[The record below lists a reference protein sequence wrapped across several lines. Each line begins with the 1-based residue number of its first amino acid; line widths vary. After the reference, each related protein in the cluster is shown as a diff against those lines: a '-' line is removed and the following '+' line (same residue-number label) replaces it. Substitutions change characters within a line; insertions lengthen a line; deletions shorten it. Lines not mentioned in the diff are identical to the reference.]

1 MPKSLSL
8 YLSYDSP
15 RNPYKEP
22 WRVVEEVKLGILNPQ
37 GEMLTDNMCEKF
49 YGKDK
54 LKKEMKNNDSLKIVN
69 VGRKCYELID
79 LQTGL
84 TRPAHHL
91 IELCKKTSFYL

>member
-37 GEMLTDNMCEKF
+37 GEMLTDKRNLLCNNFEKF
-49 YGKDK
+49 R
-54 LKKEMKNNDSLKIVN
+54 ESEII
-69 VGRKCYELID
+69 GRIRMPILSQLENQNIW
-79 LQTGL
+79 
-84 TRPAHHL
+84 
-91 IELCKKTSFYL
+91 ESE

>member
-37 GEMLTDNMCEKF
+37 GEMLTD
-49 YGKDK
+49 
-54 LKKEMKNNDSLKIVN
+54 KEIYCVTILRNLESL
-69 VGRKCYELID
+69 RL
-79 LQTGL
+79 
-84 TRPAHHL
+84 
-91 IELCKKTSFYL
+91 

>member
-37 GEMLTDNMCEKF
+37 GEMLTDNVTILRNLE
-49 YGKDK
+49 
-54 LKKEMKNNDSLKIVN
+54 SL
-69 VGRKCYELID
+69 RL
-79 LQTGL
+79 
-84 TRPAHHL
+84 
-91 IELCKKTSFYL
+91 

>member
-49 YGKDK
+49 MEKT
-54 LKKEMKNNDSLKIVN
+54 NLKIKN
-69 VGRKCYELID
+69 K
-79 LQTGL
+79 
-84 TRPAHHL
+84 
-91 IELCKKTSFYL
+91 